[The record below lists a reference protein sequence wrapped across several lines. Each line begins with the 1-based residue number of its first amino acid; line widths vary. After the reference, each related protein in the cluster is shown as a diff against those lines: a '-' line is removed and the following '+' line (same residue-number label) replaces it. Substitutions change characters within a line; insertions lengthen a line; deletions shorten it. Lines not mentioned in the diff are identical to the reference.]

1 MSFRKP
7 RMSFLRWAVRGLGIY
22 ARRFMKQKL
31 IGRLYKA

>member
-22 ARRFMKQKL
+22 ARRFMKQKTYWTAL
-31 IGRLYKA
+31 